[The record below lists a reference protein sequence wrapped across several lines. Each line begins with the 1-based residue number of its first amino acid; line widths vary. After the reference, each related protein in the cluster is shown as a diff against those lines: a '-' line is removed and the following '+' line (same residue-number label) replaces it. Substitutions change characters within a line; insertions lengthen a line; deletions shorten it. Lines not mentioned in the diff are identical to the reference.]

1 MSMRTQ
7 SAGPIDDVT
16 FLIIDDD
23 QISVMAV
30 QRAIRKLGLPY
41 RTCVARDGIEALN
54 ILKGEEGLAAV
65 KPPYIVLLDINMPRM
80 NGHEF
85 LYEVREDS
93 RLRNSLIFILST
105 SDTNEDVENA
115 FTQNVAAYLLKGD
128 MFDDILSKVKFVDN
142 YVKNSLMPL

>member
-16 FLIIDDD
+16 FLIVDDD

-105 SDTNEDVENA
+105 SDTHEDVENA
-115 FTQNVAAYLLKGD
+115 FTRNVAAYLLKGD

>member
-16 FLIIDDD
+16 FLIVDDD

-105 SDTNEDVENA
+105 SDTNEDIENA
-115 FTQNVAAYLLKGD
+115 FTRNVAAYLLKGD